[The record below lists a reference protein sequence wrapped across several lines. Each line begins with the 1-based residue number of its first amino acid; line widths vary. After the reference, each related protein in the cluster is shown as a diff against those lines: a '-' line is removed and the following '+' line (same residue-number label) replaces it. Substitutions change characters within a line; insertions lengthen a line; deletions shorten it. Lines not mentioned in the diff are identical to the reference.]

1 MKAIQLTG
9 TAFGASDRRA
19 FKVRGANATTGDD
32 VTITVNAA
40 DAAEAEA
47 KAHSAG
53 IFVSGVTPVDSPI
66 NVSPKRAAKSGLNQ
80 QFLTRLLPTH
90 RRKVLTAFVGVI
102 VLTPALIVWMNIKD
116 SLFLDRRGVES
127 SSAQNPVG
135 ISSKH
140 NGLGKG
146 TLAGDSRDLRRNHAD
161 LQAMFSGTFATSA
174 DAKTDMSITFRHPTY
189 LLNPSRSFVWTAGTR
204 GTWDLFSDHPALTD
218 RQRND
223 GWYILTMTPPD
234 DPAAPVPAHVK
245 FDIDTSGRVTAVRF
259 ASFMGMQF
267 PAAQHVVLYRKD
279 DAISDVSTVP
289 EAQIQPPVVRRTEM
303 SGERC
308 LICRSFRSATALAS
322 YSDRAGRGLCDECG
336 REYRAWE
343 RILPSIQAGFPPSAT
358 EQESMEQ
365 FKQTL
370 ERNFSRYDEDGRRGI
385 GLIFLM
391 GKFGSSEWDAL
402 TGGNQSSLR

>member
-1 MKAIQLTG
+1 MKAIQLSG
-9 TAFGASDRRA
+9 IANGASGRRNFRA
-19 FKVRGANATTGDD
+19 RGADSATGDE
-32 VTITVNAA
+32 VSFAIHAA

-53 IFVSGVTPVDSPI
+53 IFVSSVMPVELPI
-66 NVSPKRAAKSGLNQ
+66 NESPKRAGKSGLSQ
-80 QFLTRLLPTH
+80 RFLTRLLPMP
-90 RRKVLTAFVGVI
+90 RQKIQIVIVGVI
-102 VLTPALIVWMNIKD
+102 VLTSALIVWMNIKD
-116 SLFLDRRGVES
+116 SLFLDRRGVETS
-127 SSAQNPVG
+127 FTHSPTETT
-135 ISSKH
+135 SKH

-146 TLAGDSRDLRRNHAD
+146 THAGDSRDLRRNNAD
-161 LQAMFSGTFATSA
+161 LQTLFAGTFATSA

-223 GWYILTMTPPD
+223 GWYVLTMTLPD
-234 DPAAPVPAHVK
+234 HPAAPVPAHVK
-245 FDIDTSGRVTAVRF
+245 FDIDTSGRVTAIRF

-267 PAAQHVVLYRKD
+267 PAAQHMVLYRKD
-279 DAISDVSTVP
+279 DAISDVSAVP
-289 EAQIQPPVVRRTEM
+289 EPQIQPPVVRRTEM

-308 LICRSFRSATALAS
+308 LICRSFRSATALAG
-322 YSDRAGRGLCDECG
+322 YSDRAGRGLCDQCG

-343 RILPSIQAGFPPSAT
+343 RILPSIQAGLPSSAAD
-358 EQESMEQ
+358 QESIQQ

-370 ERNFSRYDEDGRRGI
+370 ERNFGRYDTEGRRGI

-391 GKFGSSEWDAL
+391 GKFGSPEWDAL
-402 TGGNQSSLR
+402 TGGN